1 MNTRSLAGRRVL
13 LTRAAED
20 SQRWALRLAERGV
33 SPEIL
38 PCVRSERID
47 DDATLDR
54 LRDTAHAAD
63 WLLFTSVRGVDA
75 IARAIARAG
84 VLLPARLRVAAVGEA
99 TAAAARAQ
107 LGCVPYVPL
116 GGTSLALGTELLAL
130 WGGNSRARRV
140 LVAGAEG
147 GRDDAEQVLEHA
159 GARVTRVNVYRTLPT
174 NPATPRRDLAQEGID
189 DVLLASPSAVAGLLN
204 QARVGGTTRLFTIG
218 PTTSAAA
225 ISAGLAVTGESV
237 TPDLDGLMEVMQCPT
252 GT

>member
-1 MNTRSLAGRRVL
+1 MNTRPLAGRRVL

-33 SPEIL
+33 SPEIM

-54 LRDTAHAAD
+54 LRDAAQVAD

-75 IARAIARAG
+75 IAHAG

-159 GARVTRVNVYRTLPT
+159 GARVTRVNVYRTVPAD
-174 NPATPRRDLAQEGID
+174 PATPRRDLAQEGID

-225 ISAGLAVTGESV
+225 ISAGLAVTGESA

-252 GT
+252 GA

>member
-1 MNTRSLAGRRVL
+1 MTTPPLAGRRVL
-13 LTRAAED
+13 ITRATDDA
-20 SQRWALRLAERGV
+20 QRWASRLAERGAT
-33 SPEIL
+33 PEIL

-47 DDATLDR
+47 DDTTRER
-54 LRDTAHAAD
+54 LRAAAQAAD

-75 IARAIARAG
+75 VARAG
-84 VLLPARLRVAAVGEA
+84 VLLPARLRVAAVGET

-107 LGCVPYVPL
+107 FGGEPYVAL

-130 WGGNSRARRV
+130 WGGHSRSRRV

-147 GRDDAEQVLEHA
+147 GRDDAEQVLAHA
-159 GARVTRVNVYRTLPT
+159 GARVTRVNVYRTVAEA
-174 NPATPRRDLAQEGID
+174 PAATLRDLAQEGID

-225 ISAGLAVTGESV
+225 ISAGLAVTGESA